1 MGAANAFRSETQCAP
16 RTHTLRQKALGLPPR
31 LKSSANTEDRT
42 KSHASAICATPCPEH
57 HQANA
62 CVLWGKSPV
71 ACYMHAEIIHCM
83 CQDLSD
89 AYAQFLA
96 TNHLRMERAPRRA
109 MKLRGRLLLSRTLPQ
124 TALRKRLR
132 LATQH
137 VQSALCEPLR
147 RGLSSR
153 SPRRCMLNFW
163 LQATAMLSLF
173 VTICKVM
180 RRSLLRA
187 QTLPQF
193 PKHSFPR
200 VHMLPSGSGHSGD

>member
-1 MGAANAFRSETQCAP
+1 
-16 RTHTLRQKALGLPPR
+16 
-31 LKSSANTEDRT
+31 
-42 KSHASAICATPCPEH
+42 
-57 HQANA
+57 
-62 CVLWGKSPV
+62 
-71 ACYMHAEIIHCM
+71 MHAEIIHCM

-153 SPRRCMLNFW
+153 SPRRCMLNFC

-180 RRSLLRA
+180 RRCCELRPCRSSLNTAFQEYTCSLQA
-187 QTLPQF
+187 QDTL
-193 PKHSFPR
+193 
-200 VHMLPSGSGHSGD
+200 VTGHN